1 MLPREKTLKYGIN
14 YLTNEELL
22 ALVIKTG
29 PKGSNVFKLV
39 EEIIE
44 KANGFKNLLTLT
56 YEELTSIKGIGKA
69 KSLELLAILE
79 IARRLS
85 SMDTISERQLD
96 TPDKIADWLRFEI
109 AFSSQEEFVVIFL
122 ANSGK
127 IIKHEIL
134 FKGSKN
140 CSVVSPD
147 EILVLC
153 LNSYKKQAI
162 LYKAAA
168 IVVCHNHPSDR
179 VEPSQADLQLTSNL
193 KRACSVMSIP
203 LLDHIIV
210 GKDSYYSFRE
220 NGVL

>member
-1 MLPREKTLKYGIN
+1 MVMRLLKIMY
-14 YLTNEELL
+14 Y
-22 ALVIKTG
+22 VIY
-29 PKGSNVFKLV
+29 SKL
-39 EEIIE
+39 
-44 KANGFKNLLTLT
+44 
-56 YEELTSIKGIGKA
+56 
-69 KSLELLAILE
+69 
-79 IARRLS
+79 R
-85 SMDTISERQLD
+85 
-96 TPDKIADWLRFEI
+96 
-109 AFSSQEEFVVIFL
+109 
-122 ANSGK
+122 
-127 IIKHEIL
+127 
-134 FKGSKN
+134 GSKN

-147 EILVLC
+147 EILR
-153 LNSYKKQAI
+153 KAI

>member
-56 YEELTSIKGIGKA
+56 YEELTSIKGIGRA

-127 IIKHEIL
+127 IIKYEVL

-147 EILVLC
+147 EILR
-153 LNSYKKQAI
+153 KAI

>member
-109 AFSSQEEFVVIFL
+109 TFS
-122 ANSGK
+122 
-127 IIKHEIL
+127 
-134 FKGSKN
+134 
-140 CSVVSPD
+140 
-147 EILVLC
+147 
-153 LNSYKKQAI
+153 
-162 LYKAAA
+162 
-168 IVVCHNHPSDR
+168 
-179 VEPSQADLQLTSNL
+179 
-193 KRACSVMSIP
+193 
-203 LLDHIIV
+203 
-210 GKDSYYSFRE
+210 
-220 NGVL
+220 

>member
-147 EILVLC
+147 EILR
-153 LNSYKKQAI
+153 KAI
-162 LYKAAA
+162 LYRAAA

>member
-69 KSLELLAILE
+69 KSLELLAI
-79 IARRLS
+79 
-85 SMDTISERQLD
+85 MDTISERQLD

-122 ANSGK
+122 ANSGR

-147 EILVLC
+147 EILR
-153 LNSYKKQAI
+153 KAI